1 VTNPILKNYFASAP
15 GRLDVMGGIG
25 DYSGSLVLQMPISQK
40 TVVKVTLRSDYQC
53 SLESISGADKIP
65 SVNVDYRD
73 FLKKNVVDYDFAKA
87 KFKQLKSDGWI
98 GYVLGC
104 ALALQKE
111 KGIEFTGADFNI
123 TSEVPLGKG
132 VSSSASIEVA
142 TLKALSEAFDVF
154 FSGTELPKLA
164 QRVEN
169 LIVGA
174 PCGLMDQLASYLGE
188 PKKLLPII
196 CQPDLVEKPISIPEG
211 IFFIGIDS
219 GVRHSVSGSSYSDV
233 RCAAFMG
240 YTIIANSLGVSGEEI
255 LKAKLQQ
262 RFSQLPY
269 KGYLCNI
276 SAQEFESTFSKH
288 LPITIGGKN
297 FLENFSHSLDSV
309 TAINPETEYAI
320 RQCVSH
326 PIYENERVHKFKT
339 LLLSLNE
346 FAKAKERNSIMKSMG
361 ELMYH
366 SHASYSKC
374 GLGSD
379 RTDEIAELSKNKPGI
394 YGAKIT
400 GGGNGGAVCLL
411 TDENGVASAR
421 KIHQMLCEKYKQE
434 LVFFE

>member
-1 VTNPILKNYFASAP
+1 MLKNFAKASAP
-15 GRLDVMGGIG
+15 GRLDVMGGIA

-40 TVVKVTLRSDYQC
+40 TCVTVTLRSDYQC
-53 SLESISGADKIP
+53 TLESEIGADKIP
-65 SVNVDYRD
+65 LVNVDYRD
-73 FLKKNVVDYDFAKA
+73 LLKNNVVDYDFAKA
-87 KFKQLKSDGWI
+87 KFKQLKADSWI

-142 TLKALSEAFDVF
+142 TIKALSEAFDVS
-154 FSGTELPKLA
+154 FSGNELPKLA

-219 GVRHSVSGSSYSDV
+219 GVRHSVSGASYSDV
-233 RCAAFMG
+233 RCGAFMG
-240 YTIIANSLGVSGEEI
+240 YAIIANLLGVSAEEI
-255 LKAKLQQ
+255 LKAKLQND
-262 RFSQLPY
+262 FSQLPY

-276 SAQEFESTFSKH
+276 SIQEFESKFSIQVPEKI
-288 LPITIGGKN
+288 LGKE

-309 TAINPETEYAI
+309 TTINPETEYAI

-326 PIYENERVHKFKT
+326 PVYENERVYAFKA

-346 FAKAKERNSIMKSMG
+346 SAKTEERNSIMKKMG
-361 ELMYH
+361 ELMYQ
-366 SHASYSKC
+366 SHASYSQC
-374 GLGSD
+374 GLGSN
-379 RTDEIAELSKNKPGI
+379 RTDEIVELSKNQPGI

-400 GGGNGGAVCLL
+400 GGGNGGTVCLL
-411 TDENGVASAR
+411 IDEEGIASAK

-434 LVFFE
+434 LVLFE